1 MPDEAANRSARKTDS
16 ETGAGGRGGE
26 HSPLQARAA
35 FVQNWSWQ
43 SVIGFNQGACER
55 GKAKHGHNSETHE
68 KVRREWEKAR
78 GEELTLLETL
88 DFLFRCHRS
97 APFLFFNGNT
107 FAEIGRRLVDVLFAD
122 LPRGR
127 RREVASLAAHYIA
140 GVLDRDAMIAG
151 VEALAQAAD
160 FQPGDRV
167 RTLKGALRGVVKAIL
182 PDGRVSWLPDGNET
196 ELLTLPESLLKEKKQ
211 KNPRRP

>member
-1 MPDEAANRSARKTDS
+1 
-16 ETGAGGRGGE
+16 
-26 HSPLQARAA
+26 
-35 FVQNWSWQ
+35 
-43 SVIGFNQGACER
+43 
-55 GKAKHGHNSETHE
+55 
-68 KVRREWEKAR
+68 
-78 GEELTLLETL
+78 LTLLETL

-122 LPRGR
+122 LARGR

-151 VEALAQAAD
+151 VEALAEAAG

-167 RTLKGALRGVVKAIL
+167 RTLKGSLRGVVKEIL
-182 PDGRVSWLPDGNET
+182 TDGRVAWLPDGNET
-196 ELLTLPESLLKEKKQ
+196 ELMALPESLLKENGGRK
-211 KNPRRP
+211 R

>member
-1 MPDEAANRSARKTDS
+1 MADEAANRSARKTDS
-16 ETGAGGRGGE
+16 GTGSGGRGGE

-35 FVQNWSWQ
+35 FIQNWNWQ
-43 SVIGFNQGACER
+43 SVVSFNQGACER
-55 GKAKHGHNSETHE
+55 GKAKHGNNSETHE
-68 KVRREWEKAR
+68 KVRRQWEEAH
-78 GEELTLLETL
+78 GQSLTLLETL

-107 FAEIGRRLVDVLFAD
+107 FAEIGRRLIDVLFAD

-127 RREVASLAAHYIA
+127 RREAASLAAHYIA

-151 VEALAQAAD
+151 IEALAESAD

-167 RTLKGALRGVVKAIL
+167 RTLKRSLRGVVKEVL
-182 PDGRVSWLPDGNET
+182 PDGRLSWLPDGKET
-196 ELLTLPESLLKEKKQ
+196 ELMALPESLLKERKK
-211 KNPRRP
+211 